1 LSSVLLQVLLTYDAR
16 GVGLIADRYAA
27 LHGVTKGA
35 KKASEKAK
43 KAPKTP
49 KRGVEGE
56 AAALNLGREL
66 ACTTNVDGIST
77 YTKAWAAKGGRQQSE
92 NLETH
97 EVTGLTGRYSLD
109 ALRAIVV
116 HQTHKLTTYS
126 FEQTI
131 QTVRLRDNS
140 VLTAPLLIGSAH
152 HHSGCRPQNQDPQNQ
167 EPQR

>member
-1 LSSVLLQVLLTYDAR
+1 MGLL
-16 GVGLIADRYAA
+16 ADRYAA

-35 KKASEKAK
+35 KKATEKAK
-43 KAPKTP
+43 KAPKTS
-49 KRGVEGE
+49 KRGVEG
-56 AAALNLGREL
+56 AGALDLGRET
-66 ACTTNVDGIST
+66 AGSTNVDGIST

-97 EVTGLTGRYSLD
+97 EVVGLTGRFSLD

-131 QTVRLRDNS
+131 QTV
-140 VLTAPLLIGSAH
+140 
-152 HHSGCRPQNQDPQNQ
+152 
-167 EPQR
+167 